1 MALPST
7 VYRVN
12 IQLSD
17 VDRSV
22 YESIQTTVA
31 RHPSETEERLVAR
44 LLAYILFLEPELSFS
59 KGISAGDEPDLWLKG
74 ADDRV
79 LLWVEVGLPE
89 SDRLIKASR
98 HSARVALIAFGK
110 AFSNWEQRHLSK
122 LESVANLSVISF
134 DHAFINRLAAKLDRS
149 INWSAT
155 ISDGTLY
162 VNIGSETFE
171 TVFKMCIGNR

>member
-1 MALPST
+1 M
-7 VYRVN
+7 
-12 IQLSD
+12 
-17 VDRSV
+17 
-22 YESIQTTVA
+22 
-31 RHPSETEERLVAR
+31 
-44 LLAYILFLEPELSFS
+44 
-59 KGISAGDEPDLWLKG
+59 
-74 ADDRV
+74 